1 MMIKKSLRGEDN
13 TNTFWRHIKCGGN
26 EKRKKRGIHKP
37 RIWYMNND
45 VKVEMNVFIGIG
57 T

>member
-1 MMIKKSLRGEDN
+1 MIKKSLRGEDN

-26 EKRKKRGIHKP
+26 EKRKKEG
-37 RIWYMNND
+37 YTNL
-45 VKVEMNVFIGIG
+45 GSG